1 MQWQKGMMQHMDQE
15 KQQQAAP
22 PASPT
27 QEAAAPGNSA
37 APVEAPFEAEAE
49 APQGAAWEELRQKAA
64 KADEY
69 YDRLLRL
76 AADFD
81 NFKKRAARER
91 QEAVKFAN
99 AGLLEKL
106 LPVMDHFEMALAAM
120 AQPPNG
126 EAASTQSLQAGIS
139 MVYQQLR
146 SLLLEAGLEE
156 IDALGKTFDPALH
169 EAVAQEASADAP
181 EGQVVKQLRKGYRLK
196 ERLLRPA
203 SVVVAV
209 PPAPAATNA

>member
-1 MQWQKGMMQHMDQE
+1 MEQE
-15 KQQQAAP
+15 MHNQTP
-22 PASPT
+22 PEASPNP
-27 QEAAAPGNSA
+27 EAARQDQGPL
-37 APVEAPFEAEAE
+37 PVEAPFEAEVL
-49 APQGAAWEELRQKAA
+49 QGAALEELRQKAA
-64 KADEY
+64 KAEEY

-91 QEAVKFAN
+91 QEAIKFAN

-106 LPVMDHFEMALAAM
+106 LPVMDHFEMALAAI
-120 AQPPNG
+120 AQPANG
-126 EAASTQSLQAGIS
+126 NTAATQTLQAGIT

-146 SLLLEAGLEE
+146 QLLLEAGLEE
-156 IDALGKTFDPALH
+156 IDALGKTFDPSLH
-169 EAVAQEASADAP
+169 EAVAQEATAEAP

-209 PPAPAATNA
+209 PPAPAASKA

>member
-1 MQWQKGMMQHMDQE
+1 MDQE
-15 KQQQAAP
+15 QKQQMP
-22 PASPT
+22 PTA
-27 QEAAAPGNSA
+27 QDNAEAASA
-37 APVEAPFEAEAE
+37 NGTATADACAASE
-49 APQGAAWEELRQKAA
+49 GAAGQTATATEDLESLRQKAA

-91 QEAVKFAN
+91 QEAIKFAN

-106 LPVMDHFEMALAAM
+106 LPVMDHFEMALAAF
-120 AQPPNG
+120 AQPANG
-126 EAASTQSLQAGIS
+126 QTASVQSLHAGIT
-139 MVYQQLR
+139 MVHQQLR
-146 SLLLEAGLEE
+146 NLLLEAGLEE
-156 IDALGKTFDPALH
+156 IDALGKPFDPALH
-169 EAVAQEASADAP
+169 EAVAQETTADAP

-203 SVVVAV
+203 SVVVAT
-209 PPAPAATNA
+209 PPAKAAPAA

>member
-1 MQWQKGMMQHMDQE
+1 MDQE
-15 KQQQAAP
+15 KQNQTPPEAASTPEAEQAERQQA
-22 PASPT
+22 ST
-27 QEAAAPGNSA
+27 
-37 APVEAPFEAEAE
+37 APVEAPFEADALQAAEWEA
-49 APQGAAWEELRQKAA
+49 LRQKAA

-91 QEAVKFAN
+91 QDAIKFAN

-120 AQPPNG
+120 AQPANG
-126 EAASTQSLQAGIS
+126 DAASLQSLQAGIS

-146 SLLLEAGLEE
+146 SLLVEAGLEE
-156 IDALGKTFDPALH
+156 IDALGKPFDPALH
-169 EAVAQEASADAP
+169 EAVAQEAAANTP
-181 EGQVVKQLRKGYRLK
+181 EGQVIKQLRKGYRLK

-209 PPAPAATNA
+209 PPAAQS

>member
-1 MQWQKGMMQHMDQE
+1 MEQE
-15 KQQQAAP
+15 KQNQMP
-22 PASPT
+22 SEASPT
-27 QEAAAPGNSA
+27 PEAACPENGA
-37 APVEAPFEAEAE
+37 APVEAPFEADVL
-49 APQGAAWEELRQKAA
+49 QGPALEELRQKAA

-91 QEAVKFAN
+91 QDAIKFAN

-106 LPVMDHFEMALAAM
+106 LPVMDHFEMALSAM

-126 EAASTQSLQAGIS
+126 NAASTQSLQAGIQ

-146 SLLLEAGLEE
+146 NLLLEAGLEE
-156 IDALGKTFDPALH
+156 IDALGKPFDPALH
-169 EAVAQEASADAP
+169 EAVAQEATAATP